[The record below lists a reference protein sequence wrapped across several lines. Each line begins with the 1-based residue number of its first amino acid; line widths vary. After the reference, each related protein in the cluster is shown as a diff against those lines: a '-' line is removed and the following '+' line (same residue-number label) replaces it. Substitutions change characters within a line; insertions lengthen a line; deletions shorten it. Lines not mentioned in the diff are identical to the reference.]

1 MRTRLKNQ
9 LVRGTTV
16 NCPLWNIWL
25 YYNENR
31 VIWCKLMCLVK
42 VFALFLSKAFGNA
55 STAYNNNSS
64 RFGKFTQI
72 KFREDGAVCG
82 YVTVKIIFLQSC

>member
-1 MRTRLKNQ
+1 
-9 LVRGTTV
+9 
-16 NCPLWNIWL
+16 
-25 YYNENR
+25 
-31 VIWCKLMCLVK
+31 MCLVK
-42 VFALFLSKAFGNA
+42 VFVLFLSKAFGNA

-82 YVTVKIIFLQSC
+82 YVIVKIISYNLVGYTVAKIRTTLEYFTLLNLPQ

>member
-1 MRTRLKNQ
+1 
-9 LVRGTTV
+9 
-16 NCPLWNIWL
+16 
-25 YYNENR
+25 
-31 VIWCKLMCLVK
+31 MCLVK
-42 VFALFLSKAFGNA
+42 VFVLFLSKAFGNA

-82 YVTVKIIFLQSC
+82 YVQFVGMYVTVKIIFLQSCWIHCG

>member
-1 MRTRLKNQ
+1 MKTD
-9 LVRGTTV
+9 
-16 NCPLWNIWL
+16 
-25 YYNENR
+25 
-31 VIWCKLMCLVK
+31 
-42 VFALFLSKAFGNA
+42 VFSESIFVLFLSKAFGNA

-82 YVTVKIIFLQSC
+82 YVAVKIIFLQSCWIHCG

>member
-1 MRTRLKNQ
+1 
-9 LVRGTTV
+9 
-16 NCPLWNIWL
+16 
-25 YYNENR
+25 
-31 VIWCKLMCLVK
+31 MCLVK
-42 VFALFLSKAFGNA
+42 VFVLFLSKAFGNA

-82 YVTVKIIFLQSC
+82 YVTVKIIFFAVLLHTLWLRSEQL

>member
-1 MRTRLKNQ
+1 
-9 LVRGTTV
+9 
-16 NCPLWNIWL
+16 
-25 YYNENR
+25 
-31 VIWCKLMCLVK
+31 MCLVK
-42 VFALFLSKAFGNA
+42 VFVLFLSKAFGNA

-82 YVTVKIIFLQSC
+82 YVQFVSMYVCNGQDYFLTILLDTLWLRSEQL

>member
-1 MRTRLKNQ
+1 MEHL
-9 LVRGTTV
+9 
-16 NCPLWNIWL
+16 L
-25 YYNENR
+25 YYDENR
-31 VIWCKLMCLVK
+31 VVWCKLMCLVK
-42 VFALFLSKAFGNA
+42 VFVLFLSKAFGNA

-82 YVTVKIIFLQSC
+82 YVCNCQDYFLTILLDTLWLRSEQL